1 MAATEGMIKKADLAK
16 AREIDYVWK
25 FADDIKGLMLLL
37 GTTRPI
43 RVKSGT
49 VLTAY
54 KTTGELI
61 DGSQVAEGATIP
73 LSNFK
78 TEVAFTKTAGLKKYR
93 KAASAEAIL
102 KGGFDQAVRDTDKK
116 ALSEAHKAIKADL
129 LTALVPGS
137 GATSAGGIGLQKT
150 LSNASAKLAIKF
162 EDTDYEPVHFVNPED
177 LGDYLG
183 NAQISLQ
190 SKYGLKYLEDFLG
203 LGMVVV
209 MSGISKGTTV
219 STAKENIQSYF
230 VDVNED
236 NGLGEAF
243 EFTTD
248 STGLVGV
255 HSVADYSNLSYATTM
270 VDGVDFFPERVDG
283 IVLGTISNPL

>member
-16 AREIDYVWK
+16 AREVDYVWK
-25 FADDIKGLMLLL
+25 FSDDIRGLLLLL
-37 GTTRPI
+37 GITRPI
-43 RVKSGT
+43 KVKSGT
-49 VLTAY
+49 VLKAY

-61 DGSQVAEGATIP
+61 DGSQVEEGATIP

-78 TEVAFTKTAGLKKYR
+78 TEVAFTKEAGIKKYR

-102 KGGFDQAVRDTDKK
+102 KGGFDQAVLDTDKK
-116 ALSEAHKAIKADL
+116 AISEAHKEIKGSLVAS
-129 LTALVPGS
+129 LTPGS
-137 GATSAGGIGLQKT
+137 GTTSASGIGLQKT
-150 LSNASAKLAIKF
+150 LANAAAKLAIKF

-203 LGMVVV
+203 LGMVIV

-219 STAKENIQSYF
+219 STAKENVQAYF
-230 VDVNED
+230 VDVNEE

-243 EFTTD
+243 DFTTD
-248 STGLVGV
+248 ETGLVGV
-255 HSVADYSNLSYATTM
+255 HSKADYDNLSYTTTM
-270 VDGVDFFPERVDG
+270 IDGVEFFPERVDG
-283 IVLGTISNPL
+283 LVVGTISNP

>member
-25 FADDIKGLMLLL
+25 FVDDIRGLMLLL

-43 RVKSGT
+43 KVKSGT

-54 KTTGELI
+54 VTTGELI
-61 DGSQVAEGATIP
+61 DGSSVEEGATIP

-78 TEVAFTKTAGLKKYR
+78 TEVAFTKTAKLNKYR
-93 KAASAEAIL
+93 KASTAEAIL
-102 KGGFDQAVRDTDKK
+102 KGGFDQAVIDTNKK
-116 ALSEAHKAIKADL
+116 ALSEAHKAIKTGL
-129 LTALVPGS
+129 VSSLTPGS
-137 GATSAGGIGLQKT
+137 GTTSAGGIGLQKT
-150 LSNASAKLAIKF
+150 LANAAAKLAIKF

-203 LGMVVV
+203 LGMVIV

-219 STAKENIQSYF
+219 STAKENIQAYF
-230 VDVNED
+230 VDVNEE

-243 EFTTD
+243 DFTTD
-248 STGLVGV
+248 ETGLVGV

-270 VDGVDFFPERVDG
+270 IDGIDFFPERVDG
-283 IVLGTISNPL
+283 IVLGTISNP

>member
-25 FADDIKGLMLLL
+25 FVDDIRGLMLLL

-54 KTTGELI
+54 VTTGELI
-61 DGSQVAEGATIP
+61 DGSSVEEGATIP

-78 TEVAFTKTAGLKKYR
+78 TEVAFTKTAKINKYR
-93 KAASAEAIL
+93 KASSAESIL
-102 KGGFDQAVRDTDKK
+102 KGGFDQAVIDTNKK
-116 ALSEAHKAIKADL
+116 ALSEAHKAIK
-129 LTALVPGS
+129 TALVSSLTPGS
-137 GATSAGGIGLQKT
+137 GTTSAGGIGLQKT
-150 LSNASAKLAIKF
+150 LANAAAKLAIKF
-162 EDTDYEPVHFVNPED
+162 EDTDFEPVHFVNPED

-203 LGMVVV
+203 LGMVIV

-219 STAKENIQSYF
+219 STAKENIQAYF

-236 NGLGEAF
+236 NGLGEAL

-248 STGLVGV
+248 ETGLVGV
-255 HSVADYSNLSYATTM
+255 HSVADYSNLSFATTM
-270 VDGVDFFPERVDG
+270 IDGIDFFPERVDG
-283 IVLGTISNPL
+283 IVLGTISNP

>member
-25 FADDIKGLMLLL
+25 FVDDIRGLMLLL

-43 RVKSGT
+43 KVKSGT

-61 DGSQVAEGATIP
+61 DGTQVAEGATIP

-78 TEVAFTKTAGLKKYR
+78 TEVAFTKTASIAKYR
-93 KAASAEAIL
+93 KASSAEAIL
-102 KGGFDQAVRDTDKK
+102 KGGFDQAVIDTNKK
-116 ALSEAHKAIKADL
+116 ALSEAHKAIK
-129 LTALVPGS
+129 TALVSSLTPGS
-137 GATSAGGIGLQKT
+137 GTTSASGIGLQKT
-150 LSNASAKLAIKF
+150 LANAAAKLAIKF

-209 MSGISKGTTV
+209 MSSISKGTTV
-219 STAKENIQSYF
+219 STAKENIQAYF

-243 EFTTD
+243 SFTTD
-248 STGLVGV
+248 ETGLVGV
-255 HSVADYSNLSYATTM
+255 HSDANYTNMSYETVM
-270 VDGVDFFPERVDG
+270 IDGIDFFPERVDG
-283 IVLGTISNPL
+283 IVIGTISNP

>member
-25 FADDIKGLMLLL
+25 FVNDIRGLMLLL

-54 KTTGELI
+54 VTTGELI
-61 DGSQVAEGATIP
+61 DGSSVEEGATIP

-78 TEVAFTKTAGLKKYR
+78 TEVAFTKTATLNKYR
-93 KAASAEAIL
+93 KASTAEAIL
-102 KGGFDQAVRDTDKK
+102 KGGFDQAVIDTNKK
-116 ALSEAHKAIKADL
+116 ALSEAHKAIKTEL
-129 LTALVPGS
+129 VGSLTPGS
-137 GATSAGGIGLQKT
+137 GTTSAGGIGLQKT
-150 LSNASAKLAIKF
+150 LANAAAKLAIKF

-203 LGMVVV
+203 LGMVIV

-219 STAKENIQSYF
+219 STAKENIQAYF

-248 STGLVGV
+248 ETGLVGV

-270 VDGVDFFPERVDG
+270 IDGIDFFPERVDG
-283 IVLGTISNPL
+283 IVIGTISNP

>member
-25 FADDIKGLMLLL
+25 FVDDIRGLMLLL

-43 RVKSGT
+43 KVKSGT

-54 KTTGELI
+54 VTTGELI
-61 DGSQVAEGATIP
+61 DGSSVEEGATIP

-78 TEVAFTKTAGLKKYR
+78 TEVAFTKTAKLNKYR
-93 KAASAEAIL
+93 KASTAEAIL
-102 KGGFDQAVRDTDKK
+102 KSGFDQAVIDTNKK
-116 ALSEAHKAIKADL
+116 ALSEAHKAIKTGL
-129 LTALVPGS
+129 VTSLTPGS
-137 GATSAGGIGLQKT
+137 GTTSAGGIGLQKT
-150 LSNASAKLAIKF
+150 LANAAAKLAIKF

-203 LGMVVV
+203 LGMVIV

-219 STAKENIQSYF
+219 STAKENIQAYF

-243 EFTTD
+243 DFTTD
-248 STGLVGV
+248 ETGLVGV

-270 VDGVDFFPERVDG
+270 IDGIDFFPERVDG
-283 IVLGTISNPL
+283 IVLGTISNP

>member
-16 AREIDYVWK
+16 AREVDYVWK
-25 FADDIKGLMLLL
+25 FSDDIRGLLLLL
-37 GTTRPI
+37 GITRPI
-43 RVKSGT
+43 KVKSGT
-49 VLTAY
+49 VLKAY
-54 KTTGELI
+54 KTTGELL

-78 TEVAFTKTAGLKKYR
+78 TEVAFTKEAGIKKYR

-102 KGGFDQAVRDTDKK
+102 KGGFDQAVIDTDKK
-116 ALSEAHKAIKADL
+116 ALSEAHKDIKSDL
-129 LTALVPGS
+129 VASLTPGS
-137 GATSAGGIGLQKT
+137 GTTSAGGIGLQKT
-150 LSNASAKLAIKF
+150 LANAAAKLAIKF

-183 NAQISLQ
+183 TAQISLQ

-203 LGMVVV
+203 LGMVIV

-219 STAKENIQSYF
+219 STAKENIQAYL
-230 VDVNED
+230 VDVKED

-243 EFTTD
+243 DFTTD
-248 STGLVGV
+248 QTGLVGV

-270 VDGVDFFPERVDG
+270 IDGVDFFPERVDG
-283 IVLGTISNPL
+283 LVVGTISNP

>member
-25 FADDIKGLMLLL
+25 FVDDIRGLMLLL

-54 KTTGELI
+54 VTTGELI
-61 DGSQVAEGATIP
+61 DGSSVEEGATIP

-78 TEVAFTKTAGLKKYR
+78 TEVAFTKTASLNKYR
-93 KAASAEAIL
+93 KASSAESIL
-102 KGGFDQAVRDTDKK
+102 KGGFDQAVIDTNKK
-116 ALSEAHKAIKADL
+116 ALSEAHKAIK
-129 LTALVPGS
+129 TALVSSLTPGS
-137 GATSAGGIGLQKT
+137 GTTSAGGIGLQKT
-150 LSNASAKLAIKF
+150 LANAAAKLAIKF

-203 LGMVVV
+203 LGMVIV

-219 STAKENIQSYF
+219 STAKENIQAYF

-248 STGLVGV
+248 ETGLVGV

-270 VDGVDFFPERVDG
+270 IDGIDFFPERVDG
-283 IVLGTISNPL
+283 IVLGTISNP

>member
-25 FADDIKGLMLLL
+25 FVDDIRGLMLLL

-43 RVKSGT
+43 KVKSGT

-61 DGSQVAEGATIP
+61 DGTQVAEGATIP

-78 TEVAFTKTAGLKKYR
+78 TEVAFTKTASIAKYR
-93 KAASAEAIL
+93 KASSAEAIL
-102 KGGFDQAVRDTDKK
+102 KGGFDQAVIDTNKK
-116 ALSEAHKAIKADL
+116 ALSEAHKAIK
-129 LTALVPGS
+129 TALVSSLTPGS
-137 GATSAGGIGLQKT
+137 GTTSAGGIGLQKT
-150 LSNASAKLAIKF
+150 LANAAAKLAIKF

-219 STAKENIQSYF
+219 STAKENIQAYF

-248 STGLVGV
+248 QTGLVGV
-255 HSVADYSNLSYATTM
+255 HSIANYSNMSYETTM
-270 VDGVDFFPERVDG
+270 IDGVDFFPERVDG
-283 IVLGTISNPL
+283 IVIGTISNPL

>member
-16 AREIDYVWK
+16 AREVDYVWK
-25 FADDIKGLMLLL
+25 FSDDIRGLLLLL
-37 GTTRPI
+37 GITRPI

-49 VLTAY
+49 VLKAY
-54 KTTGELI
+54 KTTGELL
-61 DGSQVAEGATIP
+61 DGTQVAEGATIP

-78 TEVAFTKTAGLKKYR
+78 TEVAFTKEAGIKKYR

-102 KGGFDQAVRDTDKK
+102 KGGFDQAVIDTDKK
-116 ALSEAHKAIKADL
+116 ALSEAHKDIKSDL
-129 LTALVPGS
+129 VASLTPGS
-137 GATSAGGIGLQKT
+137 GTTSAGGIGLQKT
-150 LSNASAKLAIKF
+150 LANAAAKLAIKF

-183 NAQISLQ
+183 TAQISLQ

-203 LGMVVV
+203 LGMVIV

-219 STAKENIQSYF
+219 STAKENIQAYF
-230 VDVNED
+230 VDVKED

-243 EFTTD
+243 DFTTD
-248 STGLVGV
+248 QTGLVGV

-270 VDGVDFFPERVDG
+270 IDGVDFFPERVDG
-283 IVLGTISNPL
+283 LVVGTISNP

>member
-25 FADDIKGLMLLL
+25 FVDDIRGLMLLL

-43 RVKSGT
+43 KVKSGT

-61 DGSQVAEGATIP
+61 DGTQVEEGATIP

-78 TEVAFTKTAGLKKYR
+78 TEVAFTKTASIAKYR
-93 KAASAEAIL
+93 KASTAEAIL
-102 KGGFDQAVRDTDKK
+102 KGGFDQAVLDTNKK
-116 ALSEAHKAIKADL
+116 ALSEAHKAIK
-129 LTALVPGS
+129 TALVSSLTPGS
-137 GATSAGGIGLQKT
+137 GTTSASGIGLQKT
-150 LSNASAKLAIKF
+150 LANAAAKLAIKF

-219 STAKENIQSYF
+219 STAKENIQAYF

-248 STGLVGV
+248 QTGLVGV
-255 HSVADYSNLSYATTM
+255 HSIANYSNMSYETTM
-270 VDGVDFFPERVDG
+270 IDGVDFFPERVDG
-283 IVLGTISNPL
+283 IVIGTISNP

>member
-25 FADDIKGLMLLL
+25 FVDDIRGLMLLL

-54 KTTGELI
+54 VTTGELI
-61 DGSQVAEGATIP
+61 DGSSVEEGATIP

-78 TEVAFTKTAGLKKYR
+78 TEVAFTKTATLNKYR
-93 KAASAEAIL
+93 KASTAEAIL
-102 KGGFDQAVRDTDKK
+102 KGGFDQAVIDTNKK
-116 ALSEAHKAIKADL
+116 ALSEAHKAIKTEL
-129 LTALVPGS
+129 VTSLTPGS
-137 GATSAGGIGLQKT
+137 GTTSAGGIGLQKT
-150 LSNASAKLAIKF
+150 LANAAAKLAIKF

-203 LGMVVV
+203 LGMVIV

-219 STAKENIQSYF
+219 STAKENIQAYF

-248 STGLVGV
+248 ETGLVGV

-270 VDGVDFFPERVDG
+270 IDGIDFFPERVDG
-283 IVLGTISNPL
+283 IVIGTISNP

>member
-25 FADDIKGLMLLL
+25 FVDDIRGLMLLL

-43 RVKSGT
+43 KVKSGT

-54 KTTGELI
+54 VTTGELI
-61 DGSQVAEGATIP
+61 DGSSVEEGATIP

-78 TEVAFTKTAGLKKYR
+78 TEVAFTKTAKLNKYR
-93 KAASAEAIL
+93 KASTAEAIL
-102 KGGFDQAVRDTDKK
+102 KGGFDQAVIDTNKK
-116 ALSEAHKAIKADL
+116 ALSEAHKAIKTDL
-129 LTALVPGS
+129 VSSLTPGS
-137 GATSAGGIGLQKT
+137 GTTSAGGIGLQKT
-150 LSNASAKLAIKF
+150 LANAAAKLAIKF

-203 LGMVVV
+203 LGMVIV

-219 STAKENIQSYF
+219 STAKENIQTYF

-243 EFTTD
+243 DFTTD
-248 STGLVGV
+248 ETGLVGV

-270 VDGVDFFPERVDG
+270 IDGIDFFPERVDG
-283 IVLGTISNPL
+283 IVLGTISNP

>member
-25 FADDIKGLMLLL
+25 FVDDIRGLMLLL

-43 RVKSGT
+43 KVKSGT

-54 KTTGELI
+54 VTTGELI
-61 DGSQVAEGATIP
+61 DGSSVEEGATIP

-78 TEVAFTKTAGLKKYR
+78 TEVAFTKTAKLNKYR
-93 KAASAEAIL
+93 KASTAEAIL
-102 KGGFDQAVRDTDKK
+102 KGGFDQAVIDTNKK
-116 ALSEAHKAIKADL
+116 ALSEAHKAIKTDL
-129 LTALVPGS
+129 VSSLTPGS
-137 GATSAGGIGLQKT
+137 GTTSAGGIGLQKT
-150 LSNASAKLAIKF
+150 LANAAAKLAIKF

-203 LGMVVV
+203 LGMVIV

-219 STAKENIQSYF
+219 STAKENIQAYF

-243 EFTTD
+243 DFTTD
-248 STGLVGV
+248 ETGLVGV

-270 VDGVDFFPERVDG
+270 IDGIDFFPERVDG
-283 IVLGTISNPL
+283 IVLGTISNP

>member
-25 FADDIKGLMLLL
+25 FVDDIRGLMLLL

-61 DGSQVAEGATIP
+61 DGSSVEEGATIP

-78 TEVAFTKTAGLKKYR
+78 TEVAFTKTATINKYR
-93 KAASAEAIL
+93 KASSGESIL
-102 KGGFDQAVRDTDKK
+102 KGGFDQAVIDTNKK
-116 ALSEAHKAIKADL
+116 ALSEAHKAIKTSL
-129 LTALVPGS
+129 VSSLTPGS
-137 GATSAGGIGLQKT
+137 GTTSAGGIGLQKT
-150 LSNASAKLAIKF
+150 LANAAAKLAIKF

-219 STAKENIQSYF
+219 STAKENIQAYF

-243 EFTTD
+243 DFTTD
-248 STGLVGV
+248 QTGLVGV
-255 HSVADYSNLSYATTM
+255 HSVADYNNLSYVTTM
-270 VDGVDFFPERVDG
+270 IDGVDFFPERVDG
-283 IVLGTISNPL
+283 IVIGTISNP

>member
-25 FADDIKGLMLLL
+25 FVDDIRGLMLLL

-54 KTTGELI
+54 VTTGELI
-61 DGSQVAEGATIP
+61 DGSSVEEGATIP

-78 TEVAFTKTAGLKKYR
+78 TEVAFTKTAKINKYR
-93 KAASAEAIL
+93 KASSAESIL
-102 KGGFDQAVRDTDKK
+102 KGGFDQAVIDTNKK
-116 ALSEAHKAIKADL
+116 ALSEAHKAIK
-129 LTALVPGS
+129 TALVSSLTPGS
-137 GATSAGGIGLQKT
+137 GTTSAGGIGLQKT
-150 LSNASAKLAIKF
+150 LANAAAKLAIKF
-162 EDTDYEPVHFVNPED
+162 EDTDFEPVHFVNPED

-203 LGMVVV
+203 LGMVIV

-219 STAKENIQSYF
+219 STAKENIQAYF

-248 STGLVGV
+248 ETGLVGV

-270 VDGVDFFPERVDG
+270 IDGIDFFPERVDG
-283 IVLGTISNPL
+283 IVLGTISNP

>member
-16 AREIDYVWK
+16 AREVDYVWK
-25 FADDIKGLMLLL
+25 FSDDIRGLLLLL
-37 GTTRPI
+37 GITRPI

-49 VLTAY
+49 VLKAY

-61 DGSQVAEGATIP
+61 DGSQVEEGATIP

-78 TEVAFTKTAGLKKYR
+78 TEVAFTKEAGIKKYR

-102 KGGFDQAVRDTDKK
+102 KGGFDQAVIDTDKK
-116 ALSEAHKAIKADL
+116 ALSEAHKDIKSDL
-129 LTALVPGS
+129 VASLTPGS
-137 GATSAGGIGLQKT
+137 GTTSAGGIGLQKT
-150 LSNASAKLAIKF
+150 LANAAAKLAIKF

-183 NAQISLQ
+183 TAQISLQ

-203 LGMVVV
+203 LGMVIV

-219 STAKENIQSYF
+219 STAKENIQAYF

-243 EFTTD
+243 DFTTEQ
-248 STGLVGV
+248 TGLVGV
-255 HSVADYSNLSYATTM
+255 HSVADYSNMSYATTM
-270 VDGVDFFPERVDG
+270 IDGVDFFPERVDG
-283 IVLGTISNPL
+283 LVVGTISNP

>member
-25 FADDIKGLMLLL
+25 FVNDIRGLMLLL

-54 KTTGELI
+54 VTTGELI
-61 DGSQVAEGATIP
+61 DGSSVEEGATIP

-78 TEVAFTKTAGLKKYR
+78 TEVAFTKTAKINKYR
-93 KAASAEAIL
+93 KASSAESIL
-102 KGGFDQAVRDTDKK
+102 KGGFDQAVIDTNKK
-116 ALSEAHKAIKADL
+116 ALSEAHKAIK
-129 LTALVPGS
+129 TALVSSLTPGS
-137 GATSAGGIGLQKT
+137 GTTSAGGIGLQKT
-150 LSNASAKLAIKF
+150 LANAAAKLAIKF
-162 EDTDYEPVHFVNPED
+162 EDTDFEPVHFVNPED

-203 LGMVVV
+203 LGMVIV

-219 STAKENIQSYF
+219 STAKENIQAYF

-248 STGLVGV
+248 ETGLVGV

-270 VDGVDFFPERVDG
+270 IDGIDFFPERVDG
-283 IVLGTISNPL
+283 IVLGTISNP

>member
-25 FADDIKGLMLLL
+25 FVDDIRGLMLLL

-43 RVKSGT
+43 KVKSGT

-54 KTTGELI
+54 VTTGELI
-61 DGSQVAEGATIP
+61 DGSSVEEGATIP

-78 TEVAFTKTAGLKKYR
+78 TEVAFTKTAKLNKYR
-93 KAASAEAIL
+93 KASTAEAIL
-102 KGGFDQAVRDTDKK
+102 KGGFDQAVIDTNKK
-116 ALSEAHKAIKADL
+116 ALSEAHKAIKTGL
-129 LTALVPGS
+129 VSSLTPGS
-137 GATSAGGIGLQKT
+137 GTTSAGGIGLQKT
-150 LSNASAKLAIKF
+150 LANAAAKLAIKF

-203 LGMVVV
+203 LGMVIV

-219 STAKENIQSYF
+219 STAKENIQAYF
-230 VDVNED
+230 VDVNEE

-243 EFTTD
+243 DFTTD
-248 STGLVGV
+248 ETGLVGV

-270 VDGVDFFPERVDG
+270 IDGVDFFPERVDG
-283 IVLGTISNPL
+283 IVLGTISNP

>member
-25 FADDIKGLMLLL
+25 FANDIRGLMLLL

-43 RVKSGT
+43 KVKAGT

-78 TEVAFTKTAGLKKYR
+78 TEVAFTKTAKINKYR
-93 KAASAEAIL
+93 KAATAEAIL

-116 ALSEAHKAIKADL
+116 ALSEAHKAIKSDL
-129 LTALVPGS
+129 LTALTPGS
-137 GATSAGGIGLQKT
+137 GATSAAGVGLQKT
-150 LSNASAKLAIKF
+150 LANAAAKLAIKF
-162 EDTDYEPVHFVNPED
+162 EDTDYEPVHFINPED

-183 NAQISLQ
+183 SAQISLQ

-203 LGMVVV
+203 LGMVIV

-219 STAKENIQSYF
+219 STAKENIQAYF

-248 STGLVGV
+248 STGLVGI
-255 HSVADYSNLSYATTM
+255 HSDADYSNMSYATTM
-270 VDGVDFFPERVDG
+270 IDGVDFWPELVDG
-283 IVLGTISNPL
+283 IVLGTISNP

>member
-25 FADDIKGLMLLL
+25 FVDDIRGLMLLL

-43 RVKSGT
+43 KVKSGT

-54 KTTGELI
+54 VTTGELI
-61 DGSQVAEGATIP
+61 DGSSVEEGATIP

-78 TEVAFTKTAGLKKYR
+78 TEVAFTKTAKLNKYR
-93 KAASAEAIL
+93 KASTAEAIL
-102 KGGFDQAVRDTDKK
+102 KGGFDQAVIDTNKK
-116 ALSEAHKAIKADL
+116 ALSEAHKAIKTDL
-129 LTALVPGS
+129 VTSLTPGS
-137 GATSAGGIGLQKT
+137 GTTSAGGIGLQKT
-150 LSNASAKLAIKF
+150 LANAAAKLAIKF

-203 LGMVVV
+203 LGMVIV

-219 STAKENIQSYF
+219 STAKENIQAYF

-243 EFTTD
+243 DFTTD
-248 STGLVGV
+248 ETGLVGV

-270 VDGVDFFPERVDG
+270 IDGIDFFPERVDG
-283 IVLGTISNPL
+283 IVLGTISNP

>member
-25 FADDIKGLMLLL
+25 FVDDIRGLMLLL

-43 RVKSGT
+43 KVKSGT

-61 DGSQVAEGATIP
+61 DGSSVEEGATIP

-78 TEVAFTKTAGLKKYR
+78 TEVAFTKTASINKYR
-93 KAASAEAIL
+93 KASSAESIL
-102 KGGFDQAVRDTDKK
+102 KGGFDQAVIDTNKK
-116 ALSEAHKAIKADL
+116 ALSEAHKAIK
-129 LTALVPGS
+129 TALVTSLTPGS
-137 GATSAGGIGLQKT
+137 GTTSASGIGLQKT
-150 LSNASAKLAIKF
+150 LANAAAKLAIKF

-203 LGMVVV
+203 LGTVIV

-219 STAKENIQSYF
+219 STAKENIQAYF

-255 HSVADYSNLSYATTM
+255 HSVADYTNMSYGTTM
-270 VDGVDFFPERVDG
+270 IDGIDFFPERVDG
-283 IVLGTISNPL
+283 IVIGTISNP

>member
-16 AREIDYVWK
+16 AREVDYVWK
-25 FADDIKGLMLLL
+25 FSDDIRGLLLLL
-37 GTTRPI
+37 GITRPI

-49 VLTAY
+49 VLKAY

-61 DGSQVAEGATIP
+61 DGSQVEEGATIP

-78 TEVAFTKTAGLKKYR
+78 TEVAFTKEAGIKKYR

-102 KGGFDQAVRDTDKK
+102 KGGFDQAVIDTDKK
-116 ALSEAHKAIKADL
+116 ALSEAHKDIKSDL
-129 LTALVPGS
+129 VASLTPGS
-137 GATSAGGIGLQKT
+137 GTTSAGGIGLQKT
-150 LSNASAKLAIKF
+150 LANAAAKLAIKF

-183 NAQISLQ
+183 TAQISLQ

-203 LGMVVV
+203 LGMVIV

-219 STAKENIQSYF
+219 STAKENIQAYF
-230 VDVNED
+230 VDVKED

-243 EFTTD
+243 DFTTD
-248 STGLVGV
+248 QTGLVGV

-270 VDGVDFFPERVDG
+270 IDGVDFFPERVDG
-283 IVLGTISNPL
+283 LVVGTISNP

>member
-25 FADDIKGLMLLL
+25 FVDDIRGLMLLL

-43 RVKSGT
+43 KVKSGT

-61 DGSQVAEGATIP
+61 DGSSVEEGATIP

-78 TEVAFTKTAGLKKYR
+78 TEVAFTKTASINKYR
-93 KAASAEAIL
+93 KASSAESIL
-102 KGGFDQAVRDTDKK
+102 KGGFDQAVIDTNKK
-116 ALSEAHKAIKADL
+116 ALSEAHKAIK
-129 LTALVPGS
+129 TALVTSLTPGS
-137 GATSAGGIGLQKT
+137 GTTSASGIGLQKT
-150 LSNASAKLAIKF
+150 LANAAAKLSIKF

-183 NAQISLQ
+183 SAQISLQ

-203 LGMVVV
+203 LGMVIV
-209 MSGISKGTTV
+209 MSSISKGTTV
-219 STAKENIQSYF
+219 STAKENIQAYF

-255 HSVADYSNLSYATTM
+255 HSVADYTNMSYGTTM
-270 VDGVDFFPERVDG
+270 IDGIDFFPERVDG
-283 IVLGTISNPL
+283 IVIGTISNP